1 MGNQR
6 ETLET
11 LQEHVLQKFGLK
23 TFGFWEK
30 NTKTLNLSKR
40 GEMSSISL
48 ALESETEHVAEWIVL
63 AGNPASSLRWI
74 VARLKTHG
82 CGCGGCGGYGGV

>member
-1 MGNQR
+1 
-6 ETLET
+6 
-11 LQEHVLQKFGLK
+11 
-23 TFGFWEK
+23 
-30 NTKTLNLSKR
+30 
-40 GEMSSISL
+40 MSSISL

-82 CGCGGCGGYGGV
+82 CGYGGYGGYGGV